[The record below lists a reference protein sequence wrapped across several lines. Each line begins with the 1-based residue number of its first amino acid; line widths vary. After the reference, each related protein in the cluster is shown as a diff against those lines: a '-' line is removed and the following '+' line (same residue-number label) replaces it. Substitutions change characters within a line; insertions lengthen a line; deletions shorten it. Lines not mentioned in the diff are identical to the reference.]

1 LADWVSHGEEERYLC
16 DEKRGLIMKIEIQ
29 HIHKTLNRKKV
40 LDDVNIDFVSGKVY
54 GLRGYNGSGKTMLL
68 RIICGLMYPSEGRT
82 IIDGKEMGK
91 DIDFPKSLGL
101 MIESPAFINN
111 LSGFKNLDMI
121 MSLSDGG
128 NHEAAIR
135 SCLRLV
141 GLSDAADMKYSRY
154 SLGMKQRL
162 GIAAAIM
169 EEPDILVLDEPTNA
183 LDEDGIETVSQIIRE
198 MKAPHRII
206 VVASHEKIFLEAV
219 SDEIYQMKEGKILV

>member
-1 LADWVSHGEEERYLC
+1 
-16 DEKRGLIMKIEIQ
+16 MKIEIQ
-29 HIHKTLNRKKV
+29 HVHKILNKKKV
-40 LDDVNIDFVSGKVY
+40 LDDVNIEFESGKIY

-82 IIDGKEMGK
+82 LIDGKELGK

-111 LSGFKNLDMI
+111 LSGYKNLDMI
-121 MSLSDGG
+121 MSLSNGG
-128 NHEAAIR
+128 SHKEVIR
-135 SCLRLV
+135 NCLSLV
-141 GLSDAADMKYSRY
+141 GLLDTADTKYSRY

-183 LDEDGIETVSQIIRE
+183 LDEEGIETVLQIISK

-206 VVASHEKIFLEAV
+206 VVASHEKAFLEAV
-219 SDEIYQMKEGKILV
+219 SDEIYQMKEGKILA

>member
-1 LADWVSHGEEERYLC
+1 
-16 DEKRGLIMKIEIQ
+16 MKIEIQ
-29 HIHKTLNRKKV
+29 HVHKILNKKKV
-40 LDDVNIDFVSGKVY
+40 LDDVNIEFESGKIY

-82 IIDGKEMGK
+82 LIDGKELGK

-111 LSGFKNLDMI
+111 LSGYKNLDMI
-121 MSLSDGG
+121 MSLSNGG
-128 NHEAAIR
+128 SHKEVIR
-135 SCLRLV
+135 NCLKRV
-141 GLSDAADMKYSRY
+141 GLLDAADTKYSRY

-169 EEPDILVLDEPTNA
+169 EAPDILVLDEPTNA
-183 LDEDGIETVSQIIRE
+183 LDEEGIETVSQIISK

-206 VVASHEKIFLEAV
+206 VVASHEKAFLEAV
-219 SDEIYQMKEGKILV
+219 SDEIYQMKEGKILA

>member
-1 LADWVSHGEEERYLC
+1 
-16 DEKRGLIMKIEIQ
+16 MKIEIQ
-29 HIHKTLNRKKV
+29 HIHKILNKKKV

-68 RIICGLMYPSEGRT
+68 RIICGLMYPSEGCT
-82 IIDGKEMGK
+82 IIDGKEIGK

-111 LSGFKNLDMI
+111 LSGYKNLDMI

-128 NHEAAIR
+128 NHEQVIR
-135 SCLRLV
+135 NCLSRV
-141 GLSDAADMKYSRY
+141 GLSDAADTKYSRY

-183 LDEDGIETVSQIIRE
+183 LDEEGIETVSQIISE

-206 VVASHEKIFLEAV
+206 VVASHEKDFLTTV
-219 SDEIYQMKEGKILV
+219 SDEIYQMKEGKILL

>member
-1 LADWVSHGEEERYLC
+1 
-16 DEKRGLIMKIEIQ
+16 
-29 HIHKTLNRKKV
+29 
-40 LDDVNIDFVSGKVY
+40 
-54 GLRGYNGSGKTMLL
+54 
-68 RIICGLMYPSEGRT
+68 
-82 IIDGKEMGK
+82 
-91 DIDFPKSLGL
+91 
-101 MIESPAFINN
+101 
-111 LSGFKNLDMI
+111 
-121 MSLSDGG
+121 
-128 NHEAAIR
+128 
-135 SCLRLV
+135 
-141 GLSDAADMKYSRY
+141 MKYSRY

>member
-1 LADWVSHGEEERYLC
+1 
-16 DEKRGLIMKIEIQ
+16 MKIEIQ
-29 HIHKTLNRKKV
+29 HVHKILNKKKV
-40 LDDVNIDFVSGKVY
+40 LDDVNIEFESGKVY

-82 IIDGKEMGK
+82 LIDGKELGK

-111 LSGFKNLDMI
+111 LSGYKNLDMI
-121 MSLSDGG
+121 MSLSNGG
-128 NHEAAIR
+128 SHKEVICN
-135 SCLRLV
+135 CLKRV
-141 GLSDAADMKYSRY
+141 GLLDAADTKYSRY

-183 LDEDGIETVSQIIRE
+183 LDEEGIETVLQIISK

-206 VVASHEKIFLEAV
+206 VVASHEKAFLEAV
-219 SDEIYQMKEGKILV
+219 SDEIYQMKEGKILA